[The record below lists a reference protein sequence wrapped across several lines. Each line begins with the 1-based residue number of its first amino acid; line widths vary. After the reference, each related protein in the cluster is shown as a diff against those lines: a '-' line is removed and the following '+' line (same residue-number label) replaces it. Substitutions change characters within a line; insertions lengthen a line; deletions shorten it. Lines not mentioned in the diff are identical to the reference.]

1 MQTCQLC
8 IGHSII
14 GPWRLTDNYMA
25 SFPET
30 FRFGEFAGSLLWLV
44 FWIIV
49 IVTLVG
55 LPLIFIVLFYVPLPE
70 IDGEVLTPYLFLTS
84 ILYPQSMV
92 PVIETLLDSTL
103 FKVAVFPGF
112 TYGALIAAAT
122 IFIERKFLAK
132 MQLIVGP
139 LYAGKIEGIL
149 QLMADGL
156 KLLSKEIIVP
166 SGADKIIFWAAP
178 IAFVATAA
186 AVIAVIPAAPGW
198 VVADIDVGLLAVF
211 AILGFFPLIA
221 LLFSWASNSKYPFI
235 GGLRALH
242 QMIAFEIPFI
252 LSALSVVLLSGT
264 LNLTDVVESQIQSY
278 WFILFLPISAFV
290 FYISSLAELERV
302 PFDLPEAE
310 AEIVA
315 GWLTET
321 SGMIYGL
328 IQLGTYIKLY
338 ALAALFVVLFLG
350 GWAGPQIFPAQIMP
364 ESEET
369 IIPVIYDATIANAI
383 FWFTLKTFGIILLM
397 LLPRGISPRI
407 RIDILLHTGWYKLI
421 VLAFINMFIDVAL
434 IYGGVLGP
442 GGLLVR

>member
-1 MQTCQLC
+1 
-8 IGHSII
+8 
-14 GPWRLTDNYMA
+14 MA
-25 SFPET
+25 SHPQD
-30 FRFGEFAGSLLWLV
+30 FRFGGFVVSLIWLI
-44 FWIIV
+44 FWILV
-49 IVTLVG
+49 IVALVG
-55 LPLIFIVLFYVPLPE
+55 LPLIFIILFYVPLPE
-70 IDGEVLTPYLFLTS
+70 VDGEVLTPYLFLTS
-84 ILYPQSMV
+84 ILYPQSAI
-92 PVIETLLDSTL
+92 PVIETLLDTTF

-112 TYGALIAAAT
+112 TYAALIAAAT

-132 MQLIVGP
+132 MQLRVGP

-149 QLMADGL
+149 QLLADGL
-156 KLLSKEIIVP
+156 KLLSKEIIIP
-166 SGADKIIFWAAP
+166 SGSDKLIFWAAP

-186 AVIAVIPAAPGW
+186 AVVALIPAAPGW

-242 QMIAFEIPFI
+242 QLIAFEIPFI
-252 LSALSVVLLSGT
+252 LSALSVVILSGT
-264 LNLTDVVESQIQSY
+264 LNLTEVVESQIQSY
-278 WFILFLPISAFV
+278 WFIFFLPISAFV
-290 FYISSLAELERV
+290 FYISSLAELERI

-328 IQLGTYIKLY
+328 LQLGSYIKTY
-338 ALAALFVVLFLG
+338 ALAALFVILFLG
-350 GWAGPQIFPAQIMP
+350 GWAGPQIFPAEIIP
-364 ESEET
+364 ESTEAV
-369 IIPVIYDATIANAI
+369 IPVGELYEQTDANAV
-383 FWFTLKTFGIILLM
+383 FWFTLKTFGVIMLM

-421 VLAFINMFIDVAL
+421 VLAFINMFVALAL

>member
-1 MQTCQLC
+1 
-8 IGHSII
+8 
-14 GPWRLTDNYMA
+14 MA
-25 SFPET
+25 SYPQN
-30 FRFGEFAGSLLWLV
+30 FRFGEFTGSLIWLI
-44 FWIIV
+44 FWILV
-49 IVTLVG
+49 IVALVG
-55 LPLIFIVLFYVPLPE
+55 LPLIFIILFYVPLPQ
-70 IDGEVLTPYLFLTS
+70 INGG
-84 ILYPQSMV
+84 
-92 PVIETLLDSTL
+92 TLIHGTL

-112 TYGALIAAAT
+112 TYAALIAAAT

-132 MQLIVGP
+132 MQLRVGP

-149 QLMADGL
+149 QLIADGL
-156 KLLSKEIIVP
+156 KLVSKEIIIP
-166 SGADKIIFWAAP
+166 SGADKLIFWAAP
-178 IAFVATAA
+178 IAYVATAA
-186 AVIAVIPAAPGW
+186 AVVALIPAGPGW

-242 QMIAFEIPFI
+242 QLIAFEIPFL
-252 LSALSVVLLSGT
+252 LSALSVVILSGT
-264 LNLTDVVESQIQSY
+264 LNLTEVVESQIQSY
-278 WFILFLPISAFV
+278 WFIFFLPISAFV
-290 FYISSLAELERV
+290 FYISSLAELERI

-328 IQLGTYIKLY
+328 LQLGSYIKTY
-338 ALAALFVVLFLG
+338 ALAALFVILFLG
-350 GWAGPQIFPAQIMP
+350 GWAGPQIFPKEITPGSADA
-364 ESEET
+364 
-369 IIPVIYDATIANAI
+369 IIPINTIYSANAVNAI
-383 FWFTLKTFGIILLM
+383 FWFTLKTFGVILLM

-421 VLAFINMFIDVAL
+421 VLAFINMFIALAL